1 MLSPTTRRIL
11 DETVR
16 SKKRRLA
23 DLHLALAT
31 IETDARGTRT
41 DITHQQTDIAALEV
55 DLERDD
61 QARADAGADFPTET
75 ITLVDGEPTDDQGL
89 VANLLDCLVAAARP
103 PVSLTGSHLTA
114 TTTAQEG

>member
-1 MLSPTTRRIL
+1 MLSPLTRRIL

-23 DLHLALAT
+23 DLHLSLASL
-31 IETDARGTRT
+31 EADVRGTRT
-41 DITHQQTDIAALEV
+41 DIAHQQSDIAALEG

-75 ITLVDGEPTDDQGL
+75 ITPVDTEPADDQGL
-89 VANLLDCLVAAARP
+89 VAELFHNVLAAARP

>member
-23 DLHLALAT
+23 DLHLSLA
-31 IETDARGTRT
+31 ELEANVRGARA
-41 DITHQQTDIAALEV
+41 DIAHQQTDIAALEA

-75 ITLVDGEPTDDQGL
+75 ITLVDDEPADDQGL
-89 VANLLDCLVAAARP
+89 VANLLDSLVAAARP

>member
-11 DETVR
+11 DDTVR

-31 IETDARGTRT
+31 IETDARGIRA
-41 DITHQQTDIAALEV
+41 DIAHQQTDVAALEA

-61 QARADAGADFPTET
+61 QARADAALVFSTET
-75 ITLVDGEPTDDQGL
+75 ITLVEDEPADDQGL
-89 VANLLDCLVAAARP
+89 VAQPLDDLTAGVRP
-103 PVSLTGSHLTA
+103 PVSLTGSHLAA